1 MDNDPVISPYFS
13 VQQNF
18 QNLSVQY
25 PPVGRARQHYY
36 SESAAGPPSRR
47 NSVGGDLS
55 DRISKLIADNNSIVG
70 EKAQPSSK
78 PSDRKRVT
86 KGPWRYEERIQQLG
100 YQPNSGH
107 PRQPSK
113 VRRNSLPVHPLGFNR
128 EILRPYPV
136 HDFPQPRS
144 VTRRASLPTAPAL
157 VMSQKSPQNC
167 EISWRVNMSSFSQ
180 QARPSVICENPIYR
194 SNKKEQEKQAE
205 EPMNV
210 DSKSDDEEVDIIVV
224 DEEDP
229 PMQAY
234 KNHILPSIVTPIDHP
249 MSVIKSIPPVSSE
262 DDPSLAFGETSSVIK
277 PTTTIT
283 NANKT
288 AGINAE
294 VISALQEVEYRA
306 KKTAENCGTS
316 ENRQDTGTVNFVGDG
331 AARKPVLFNPIPDV
345 DANTA
350 AAVQDAEIDSD
361 DEDTRPY
368 KCTHCNKGFRIS
380 GHLARH
386 MKSDTH
392 LRRMQELVEIQGG
405 PMFEAQQRRR
415 FNDDA
420 TQFDEMQENPHSSA
434 MQLPMP
440 LAVQP
445 PVSFNPAALQGH
457 LDRHKRSTAHIS
469 MLEAGASAAQRSD
482 IDSPPLQQQ
491 QIQRALEA
499 NAAASLFSQFGYLP
513 WAAPPIQRTPPSS
526 SFGFVNH
533 IDPPSPSSP

>member
-445 PVSFNPAALQGH
+445 PVSFNPAALQTALLQSH
-457 LDRHKRSTAHIS
+457 LKNFTQPYEQNWMQNSCEGIQNSRRYPNPEESNKFSTW
-469 MLEAGASAAQRSD
+469 
-482 IDSPPLQQQ
+482 
-491 QIQRALEA
+491 
-499 NAAASLFSQFGYLP
+499 N
-513 WAAPPIQRTPPSS
+513 
-526 SFGFVNH
+526 
-533 IDPPSPSSP
+533 

>member
-1 MDNDPVISPYFS
+1 
-13 VQQNF
+13 
-18 QNLSVQY
+18 
-25 PPVGRARQHYY
+25 
-36 SESAAGPPSRR
+36 
-47 NSVGGDLS
+47 
-55 DRISKLIADNNSIVG
+55 
-70 EKAQPSSK
+70 
-78 PSDRKRVT
+78 
-86 KGPWRYEERIQQLG
+86 
-100 YQPNSGH
+100 
-107 PRQPSK
+107 
-113 VRRNSLPVHPLGFNR
+113 
-128 EILRPYPV
+128 
-136 HDFPQPRS
+136 
-144 VTRRASLPTAPAL
+144 
-157 VMSQKSPQNC
+157 
-167 EISWRVNMSSFSQ
+167 MSSFSQ

-229 PMQAY
+229 PMPAY

-262 DDPSLAFGETSSVIK
+262 DDPSLAFGESSSVIK
-277 PTTTIT
+277 PTATIT